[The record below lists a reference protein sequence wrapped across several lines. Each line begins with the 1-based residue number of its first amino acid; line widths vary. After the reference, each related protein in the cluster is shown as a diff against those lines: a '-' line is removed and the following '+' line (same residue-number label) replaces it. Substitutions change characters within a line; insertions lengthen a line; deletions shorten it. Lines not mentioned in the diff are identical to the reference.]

1 MSLYEREEKRPK
13 SGSAPSPAGADG
25 NSSCPSAQARIIAS
39 KAGHDSWKTWAG
51 RATGTDE
58 FELMDLARGF
68 KRSFNKRFLWKEP
81 SAGATCPV
89 CFTEPTDADDDN
101 TASGWHMTSGWHIT
115 SSCGHAV
122 CVSCLR
128 AYSASLVADRTHH
141 GPLKCP
147 VCALPLR
154 ESDAIVAL
162 EGNAESLRLL
172 DDKMR
177 DELLRACPQYRS
189 CPNCSDGGGGNNAN
203 STTST
208 GKIRGG
214 GFVTPKCLSPI
225 NAERERHAQYLL
237 DLLPIAN
244 KVIIGIYYLYFV
256 SYSSSLTSHDSI
268 FAAIT
273 NVYLL
278 PAWIIH
284 RLKLIMCYCIAVAA
298 RRELYKPI
306 SVECPCCDGSFILNA
321 ESEFSPERNSVIGD
335 KASAEWIGSNTRQCP
350 SCSVPISKASGCN
363 HMRCGNCGANFCWAC
378 MRLRTSCRA
387 YSCRNG
393 APFGGNAR
401 PPRIGLNG
409 LEEEE
414 DEQDNI
420 RGGGGGGNIV
430 GRIDRLERRAMRL
443 ERKDVVA
450 MAVLFVSVVWR
461 DSRPID
467 FISKALLLPFTLVF
481 NTSTIVPLIL
491 VFLLGRSLFFSIRDT
506 AVAAGGNIGGA
517 AGIDNRQPQRREAQN
532 RVRANLNAV
541 ENMLIRQ
548 REEEMM
554 AEAIAR
560 SLRET

>member
-1 MSLYEREEKRPK
+1 MSPYERKERSSSPR
-13 SGSAPSPAGADG
+13 SGSAK
-25 NSSCPSAQARIIAS
+25 SCPSAQARIIAS

-81 SAGATCPV
+81 DAGTTCPV
-89 CFTEPTDADDDN
+89 CFTEPTDGDDN
-101 TASGWHMTSGWHIT
+101 NGASGWHIT

-162 EGNAESLRLL
+162 EGNAEVLRLL

-189 CPNCSDGGGGNNAN
+189 CPNCSNGHGNADA
-203 STTST
+203 TIST

-237 DLLPIAN
+237 DLLPLAN
-244 KVIIGIYYLYFV
+244 KIIIGVYYLYFV

-268 FAAIT
+268 FTAII

-284 RLKLIMCYCIAVAA
+284 RLKLIMCYLIALAA

-378 MRLRTSCRA
+378 MRLRTTCRA

-409 LEEEE
+409 LEEDEE
-414 DEQDNI
+414 DEQNI
-420 RGGGGGGNIV
+420 TQGGGGNIV

-443 ERKDVVA
+443 ERKDLVA
-450 MAVLFVSVVWR
+450 MTILFVSVVWR
-461 DSRPID
+461 DSKPIE

-491 VFLLGRSLFFSIRDT
+491 VFLLGRSLFFGIRDT
-506 AVAAGGNIGGA
+506 AVAVGGNIPGA
-517 AGIDNRQPQRREAQN
+517 AGIDNRHPQRRAAENGDNANN
-532 RVRANLNAV
+532 RVRVNHMNAV

-554 AEAIAR
+554 AQAIAR